1 MRNTLTQPRRKR
13 REDKIDWETLQHA
26 PNVDGMLSYLQRPGG
41 ENTIVSSAGVIVP
54 VGNGARNTNSG
65 QQINSS
71 ETLGSDSHY
80 TKPDSNEVK
89 VLDQLER
96 PLPRFTRTT
105 KFTGV
110 GKRRLHR
117 CALVQDAHSP
127 GEQVVLN
134 SLYRMAKSPRWG
146 RPQVDGSFLV
156 SAGLRDIAEQ
166 TCMHETNVRFNLR
179 SLIEKLA
186 IEIVE
191 DEDRKRQ
198 TARVY
203 HVFSY
208 KEILERRRASG
219 LEWVIKNRGVRFI
232 SKEKV
237 EEILASETLPSDFT
251 DETDALPSVP
261 HPQRGSESLEARASG
276 SQPPLLGN
284 TTLENSFQ
292 ETSSSSFPTEPLIK
306 ELHKLVPIL
315 DEEAVISLWNEC
327 RMRAG
332 DCTAEEILYFARE
345 KSLISRNGKIQNP
358 VGFLLAAV
366 PKCFEGQVFTTFR
379 EEQKKKAEEQR
390 RVEVERQKTARLQ
403 EEQIAREAE
412 AYRKAEEKLKSLPK
426 SEYDGLFESTKEKL
440 LKDHPQVR
448 SYPAAEFEKLVRR
461 RILTNLQERELR
473 YVILAAKS
481 EGNS

>member
-41 ENTIVSSAGVIVP
+41 ENAIASGAAVTISVD
-54 VGNGARNTNSG
+54 NGAGNTNSG
-65 QQINSS
+65 QQINYS
-71 ETLGSDSHY
+71 EALGSDSHVAE
-80 TKPDSNEVK
+80 TNSNEVK
-89 VLDQLER
+89 VLETPER

-105 KFTGV
+105 KFAGV

-146 RPQVDGSFLV
+146 RPQADGSFLV

-203 HVFSY
+203 QVFSY

-251 DETDALPSVP
+251 DEIDALPSVP
-261 HPQRGSESLEARASG
+261 HPQPGSESLEARASG
-276 SQPPLLGN
+276 SQPLLLGN
-284 TTLENSFQ
+284 TSLENSFQ
-292 ETSSSSFPTEPLIK
+292 ETSSSFPP
-306 ELHKLVPIL
+306 ELLRKRLQELVPIL
-315 DEEAVISLWNEC
+315 DEEAVVSLWVEC
-327 RMRAG
+327 RMRVG
-332 DCTAEEILYFARE
+332 DCTAEEVLYFARE

-358 VGFLLAAV
+358 VGFLLTAV

-379 EEQKKKAEEQR
+379 EEQRKKAEEQR
-390 RVEVERQKTARLQ
+390 RLEAERQQITRLQ
-403 EEQIAREAE
+403 GEQIAREAE
-412 AYRKAEEKLKSLPK
+412 AYRKSEEKLKSLPK
-426 SEYDGLFESTKEKL
+426 HEYDAVFESTKEKL

-473 YVILAAKS
+473 NVMLAARS
-481 EGNS
+481 RGNS

>member
-41 ENTIVSSAGVIVP
+41 ENTIASGAGVLIPVDNG
-54 VGNGARNTNSG
+54 VGNTSRE
-65 QQINSS
+65 QQIDGS
-71 ETLGSDSHY
+71 EALGSDLHSHE
-80 TKPDSNEVK
+80 TNHNEVK
-89 VLDQLER
+89 ALEPVER
-96 PLPRFTRTT
+96 PLPRFTRTA
-105 KFTGV
+105 KFAGV

-208 KEILERRRASG
+208 KEILERRRARG

-261 HPQRGSESLEARASG
+261 HPQRASESLEARPSG
-276 SQPPLLGN
+276 SPPLLLGN

-292 ETSSSSFPTEPLIK
+292 ETSSSLPPEVLIK
-306 ELHKLVPIL
+306 GLHGLVPIV
-315 DEEAVISLWNEC
+315 DEEAVTSLWDEC

-332 DCTAEEILYFARE
+332 DCTAEEVLYFAKE
-345 KSLISRNGKIQNP
+345 KSLITRNGKIQNP
-358 VGFLLAAV
+358 LGFLLTAV

-379 EEQKKKAEEQR
+379 AEQRKKAEEQR
-390 RVEVERQKTARLQ
+390 RLEVDQQKTARLQ

-412 AYRKAEEKLKSLPK
+412 AYRKAEDKLESLPK
-426 SEYDGLFESTKEKL
+426 HEYADLFESTKEKL

-473 YVILAAKS
+473 NVILAAKS
-481 EGNS
+481 GGNL